1 MLQIDPIIGLDI
13 GSIWLFQSEKYYKI
27 WMVIAGALCIDI
39 LFCIKYQRCL
49 NHLIISW
56 YSASIKCNLHILS
69 YLCLSKILELK
80 YGISANLQKWLS
92 ILCNKL
98 LRVTII
104 ARLDT
109 FWSGTPAIMELIED
123 HSFLTL
129 GILVI
134 FQQDLHKTRY
144 LFVL

>member
-1 MLQIDPIIGLDI
+1 MVVYDCFIFYI
-13 GSIWLFQSEKYYKI
+13 QSEKYQI

-39 LFCIKYQRCL
+39 LFCIKYQICL

-56 YSASIKCNLHILS
+56 YSASIKYNLHILF
-69 YLCLSKILELK
+69 YLCLGKILELK
-80 YGISANLQKWLS
+80 YGILANLQKWLS
-92 ILCNKL
+92 ILCNKLL

-129 GILVI
+129 RILVI
-134 FQQDLHKTRY
+134 FATYSLKSSDC
-144 LFVL
+144 